1 MGTVSLDDTEPD
13 IRAAGNPIL
22 TSSAMNGGNMELGES
37 QLPLWLSL
45 LAERVW
51 FSALDTGPALTLGRP
66 ATSALPRKNQPLVN
80 DLHPLGTTTPR
91 TL

>member
-1 MGTVSLDDTEPD
+1 VGTVCLDDTEPD

-22 TSSAMNGGNMELGES
+22 TSSAMNGRNMELGES

-45 LAERVW
+45 LAESVW
-51 FSALDTGPALTLGRP
+51 FSAWDTGPEFDPWEARYLRL
-66 ATSALPRKNQPLVN
+66 AN
-80 DLHPLGTTTPR
+80 DLRPLGTTTPR